1 MAKPAERWVGKYQAR
16 TSVARPDYEW
26 GVQNPSRGPI
36 TAAIGAKETLMAKMA
51 ARETWDKWEAALRYV
66 GDEGWKDAALKK
78 GAPRY
83 TDGVSYGLPKFT
95 DFASKFKAHLD
106 AGLPAIR
113 AMPRR
118 TLEESIAKAA
128 AMIKHNAKFT
138 YKKK

>member
-1 MAKPAERWVGKYQAR
+1 
-16 TSVARPDYEW
+16 
-26 GVQNPSRGPI
+26 
-36 TAAIGAKETLMAKMA
+36 MA
-51 ARETWDKWEAALRYV
+51 AKETWDKWEAALRYV

-83 TDGVSYGLPKFT
+83 TDGVTYGLPKFT

-118 TLEESIAKAA
+118 TLDESIAKAA
-128 AMIKHNAKFT
+128 AMIKHNAKFV